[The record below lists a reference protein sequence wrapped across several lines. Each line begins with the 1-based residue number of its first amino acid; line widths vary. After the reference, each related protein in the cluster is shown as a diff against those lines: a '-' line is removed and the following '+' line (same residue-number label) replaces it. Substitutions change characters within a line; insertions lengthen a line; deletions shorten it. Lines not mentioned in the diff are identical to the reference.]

1 MDVNKSESV
10 QWFVVFQN
18 MEKPEYGAPKKEK
31 LIYWF
36 IKKLRPGFQHVCAFR
51 EAAEFQGWL
60 KIDSYSCG
68 IAIEEI
74 TDPFFL
80 EELEGRVNLGLA
92 SVVPVFSSTS
102 DVFMPRAFLTCVS
115 VVKHL
120 LGVKSWAV
128 TPFGLFKFLKRGEK
142 NEY

>member
-1 MDVNKSESV
+1 MDFEQVKKVE
-10 QWFVVFQN
+10 WCVVFQN
-18 MEKPEYGAPKKEK
+18 MEKPEYSAPCKEK

-51 EAAEFQGWL
+51 KAEQFQGWI

-80 EELEGRVNLGLA
+80 EELEGRINLGLA
-92 SVVPVFSSTS
+92 HAVLVWSNTS

-115 VVKHL
+115 VIKHL
-120 LGVKSWAV
+120 IGVKSRAL
-128 TPFGLFKFLKRGEK
+128 TPFGLYKFLKRGEK
-142 NEY
+142 NAV